1 VRIFPSTIK
10 KNQEII
16 EATAK
21 LVAESLSSIKAM
33 GLMDVDFLRVLS
45 TDDPDERGEIYSEVH
60 QSVKEVLFEEEL
72 LPTSDGT
79 YTSADEA
86 ALAGSQ
92 ALTELLDS
100 GDLAFLFERSNWL
113 DTGITSDRTPA
124 LWNYLRNALDVE
136 EVDFRDFAQGT
147 DVDFLERKSDHWMAA
162 FYTQLRDQTRLW
174 RKRPHRPTLRTE
186 PIIRTKEGEHVAP
199 FDKDGNP
206 KVYLPTEQA
215 SEYTIVKPSL
225 ADNEDV
231 RAFLEEDLGL
241 EPPDLFSE
249 IREFVIPRYEN
260 RDGDPAGDDY
270 FRDLE
275 KMFSAYEQ
283 PEAGQ
288 KKKRL
293 VAQLKELPFIK
304 SVNPDTGEQHLQKPT
319 AVYLNTGDLRKYFA
333 ADEETWFVAD
343 DVTARFEDD
352 SFTHFLKEIGVA
364 SCPRRIKFDPELS
377 KQKKRQL
384 RLENCNGYGTNIT
397 RKWGEVQED
406 FDIDGLDAFMGEQV
420 TSDRSMLLWNLLA
433 QRVGSSRRYY
443 FRGRY
448 KWKYQRQSMWTAR
461 FKAKFY
467 KTLKQKPW
475 LFDEEGNRKK
485 PYQLT
490 PSQMAADYDLE
501 SDGAESLLK
510 HLPFKTE
517 AEDKLPEKR
526 KQILQAA
533 DEYNLS
539 LAEIEE
545 FGKEKQK
552 ASREEAKPSDDE
564 WTPDVTPGDADLT
577 ITESPPVAE
586 ESPDLRNQSATGR
599 NGGQTQTENE
609 SKNEDKLDVAGDSR
623 QRSSNDGRWG
633 EEAVFEALCKEFDT
647 DDVEVV
653 WCNKE
658 GETWGYDIVIK
669 RNGEKK
675 VYVEVKSRTELHPE
689 WVSVSKTQWEFARDL
704 HNGEGD
710 EECWFCIVPGAETE
724 NARIVK
730 LKNPIKEWKRG
741 ERLAHPINL
750 KVR

>member
-1 VRIFPSTIK
+1 
-10 KNQEII
+10 
-16 EATAK
+16 
-21 LVAESLSSIKAM
+21 M
-33 GLMDVDFLRVLS
+33 
-45 TDDPDERGEIYSEVH
+45 ERTPA
-60 QSVKEVLFEEEL
+60 
-72 LPTSDGT
+72 PTS
-79 YTSADEA
+79 
-86 ALAGSQ
+86 ALGCLR

-136 EVDFRDFAQGT
+136 EVGFRDFAQET

-174 RKRPHRPTLRTE
+174 RKRSHRAILRTE

-288 KKKRL
+288 KKKDL

-364 SCPRRIKFDPELS
+364 SCPRRIKFDPSLSEETKRELR
-377 KQKKRQL
+377 KDNDR
-384 RLENCNGYGTNIT
+384 RYNGKIT
-397 RKWGEVQED
+397 RHRGETSED
-406 FDIDGLDAFMGEQV
+406 FEFDGLDSFLQSAITYE
-420 TSDRSMLLWNLLA
+420 RSMLLWNLLVN
-433 QRVGSSRRYY
+433 RIDSSSSYS
-443 FRGRY
+443 FFKGRY
-448 KWKYQRQSMWTAR
+448 KWFFQKRHRAR
-461 FKAKFY
+461 FDAKFY

-485 PYQLT
+485 PSQLT

-510 HLPFKTE
+510 HLPFKPDVVE
-517 AEDKLPEKR
+517 QLPEEH
-526 KQILQAA
+526 KQRLEATEGRTAKDIEKA
-533 DEYNLS
+533 LS
-539 LAEIEE
+539 LLDQQ
-545 FGKEKQK
+545 KKQK
-552 ASREEAKPSDDE
+552 EEQQTE
-564 WTPDVTPGDADLT
+564 ERTPDVAPGDADLT
-577 ITESPPVAE
+577 ITESLPVAE
-586 ESPDLRNQSATGR
+586 ESPDLRNQSATSR

-609 SKNEDKLDVAGDSR
+609 SKNEGKLDVAGDSR
-623 QRSSNDGRWG
+623 QRSLNDGRWG
-633 EEAVFEALCKEFDT
+633 EEAVFEALRKEFDA
-647 DDVEVV
+647 DNVEVE
-653 WCNKE
+653 WCNEKG
-658 GETWGYDIVIK
+658 GETRGYDIVIS

-675 VYVEVKSRTELHPE
+675 VYVEVKSTTELHPE

-710 EECWFCIVPGAETE
+710 EEYWFCIVPGAETE

-741 ERLAHPINL
+741 ERLAHPIKL